1 MREPVVRPFGD
12 RAILVEFDDELS
24 PLANGRARALAHAM
38 HDVRG
43 VQETI
48 PALRTVLIVIDPL
61 EGSRDAVDA
70 AAADLATRV
79 A

>member
-24 PLANGRARALAHAM
+24 PLANGRARALARAM

-48 PALRTVLIVIDPL
+48 PALRSVLIVIDPL
-61 EGSRDAVDA
+61 DGSRDAVVA
-70 AAADLATRV
+70 AAADLAPRV